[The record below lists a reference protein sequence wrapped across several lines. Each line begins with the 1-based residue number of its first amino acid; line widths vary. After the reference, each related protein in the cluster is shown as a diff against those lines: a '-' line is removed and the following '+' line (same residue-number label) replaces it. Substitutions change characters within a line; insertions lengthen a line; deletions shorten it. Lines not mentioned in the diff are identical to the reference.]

1 MKNLIKE
8 IESSRL
14 GLSYAH
20 SEYKNG
26 FKDGKNEAIGEILEI
41 LNQYN
46 IITAPK
52 SIMLSEIV
60 ERLNKIYNDSE
71 FSSEVYFN
79 KELNA
84 IGYGKYDKEWFMDT
98 WTTIAL
104 IKNNKISKI
113 LKITSEE
120 TKWLYT
126 LWIANVEI
134 IDDLEEDE

>member
-46 IITAPK
+46 IITSPK
-52 SIMLSEIV
+52 SIKLSEIV
-60 ERLNKIYNDSE
+60 DRL
-71 FSSEVYFN
+71 
-79 KELNA
+79 
-84 IGYGKYDKEWFMDT
+84 
-98 WTTIAL
+98 
-104 IKNNKISKI
+104 KNFDCY
-113 LKITSEE
+113 TSEIKIDKHE
-120 TKWLYT
+120 DATIIEINYYSYTQCECGGYIQIIDGTICDISFGNHSYHKWLYT

-134 IDDLEEDE
+134 IDDLGDVENE